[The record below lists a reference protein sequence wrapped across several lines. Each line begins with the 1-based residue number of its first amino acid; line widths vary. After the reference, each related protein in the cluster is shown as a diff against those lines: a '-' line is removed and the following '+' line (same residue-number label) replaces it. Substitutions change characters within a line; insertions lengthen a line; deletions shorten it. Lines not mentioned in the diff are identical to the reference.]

1 MENFPFLP
9 HNGDSEGQV
18 ERNFMPVPRTIPFY
32 GTVDEALLLVIL
44 FNFPTPNSTLD
55 NSLASISNE

>member
-32 GTVDEALLLVIL
+32 GTVDEALIHC
-44 FNFPTPNSTLD
+44 TPAYTFVT
-55 NSLASISNE
+55 IG